1 MFIER
6 LLLVLSLVGLAPN
19 VVQQKYAVV
28 FDAGSTGSRVHVFN
42 FDSDMGLLPIDQEFE
57 FYQAIT
63 PGLSSYADDP
73 KAGADSLRPLLDQA
87 EAVVPQELRSTT
99 PLKLGATTG
108 LRLLPGNTSD
118 AILEAVKEYFE
129 QESSLD
135 YRPEWITVLQGT
147 DEGAYI
153 WIAINYLLE
162 SLNGGFSHTVGVV
175 DLGGGSVQLA
185 YAISES
191 AASTAPSQS
200 PQGDAYVFQK
210 RILGTDYNL
219 YTQRYR
225 NRYLNYGLRAAR
237 AQSLNNTGDRGNPCV
252 TNGYQATYDY
262 NGEVYTAKPPR
273 SGTNLRRCRAL
284 ARKVLRI
291 DAPCPR
297 SNCTFDGVWSG
308 GGGDGF
314 SNLYIASYFYDTAA
328 ESGIV
333 DAARIRPI
341 AYREAAK
348 RACRATVESV
358 KAMFPAIEE
367 GDLGYLCMD
376 LVYEYSLLVDGFGLD
391 PLKEVTAV
399 KNVDYK
405 GSLIGAAWPLSCAVE
420 LLSL

>member
-6 LLLVLSLVGLAPN
+6 LLVVLSLLGLAPN
-19 VVQQKYAVV
+19 VEQQKYAAV

-73 KAGADSLRPLLDQA
+73 KAAADSLRPLLDQA

-99 PLKLGATTG
+99 PLKLGATAG
-108 LRLLPGNTSD
+108 LRLLPGNASD

-162 SLNGGFSHTVGVV
+162 SLSGGFSHTVGVV
-175 DLGGGSVQLA
+175 DLGGGSVQMA
-185 YAISES
+185 YAISDS
-191 AASTAPSQS
+191 AASTAPSAS

-210 RILGTDYNL
+210 LILGTNYNL
-219 YTQRYR
+219 YTHS
-225 NRYLNYGLRAAR
+225 YLNYGLGAAR
-237 AQSLNNTGDRGNPCV
+237 AQSLNITGDRGNPCV
-252 TNGYQATYDY
+252 TNGYESTYDY

-284 ARKVLRI
+284 SRKVLKI

-333 DAARIRPI
+333 DTAANAARIRPI

-348 RACRATVESV
+348 RACRADVESM
-358 KAMFPAIEE
+358 KAIFPAIEE

-391 PLKEVTAV
+391 SFEEVTVV

-405 GSLIGAAWPLSCAVE
+405 GSLIGAAWPLGCAVE